1 MYTHSAGEVVPA
13 VDNTNM
19 VIAIAVG
26 VGGGT
31 LLLIVVCTVVVIALL
46 LIRRKKIYRKYVLP
60 YRTYIY
66 CKSNSI
72 IIIAW

>member
-1 MYTHSAGEVVPA
+1 MLTYHTNIGALEA
-13 VDNTNM
+13 DNTNM

-26 VGGGT
+26 VGGGM
-31 LLLIVVCTVVVIALL
+31 LILIVVCSVVVIALL

-66 CKSNSI
+66 GKVI
-72 IIIAW
+72 QL